1 MIHVYYSDTSPLH
14 DDSLFQAYYAGVSQE
29 RRAKADRLYFRKDK
43 NLSLG
48 AAVLL
53 DAGLRRYGL
62 TESAMV
68 YGTGSS
74 GKPFF
79 RNAPDIHF
87 SLSHSDDKVMV
98 CFSDTELG
106 CDLEKVK
113 DIDLKIAERFFCRSE
128 YEAIMESTDYDH
140 RKETFFRL
148 WTLKESFVKAN
159 GKGMSLPADAFAIDI
174 SAEQIRVRDDTD
186 PGPYSFAELALFPGY
201 KSALCVCR
209 EIGEFELIPIGLDTF
224 IRRP

>member
-14 DDSLFQAYYAGVSQE
+14 DDSLFQAYYARVSPE
-29 RRAKADRLYFRKDK
+29 RRSKADRLYFRKDR

-53 DAGLRRYGL
+53 DAGLQRYGL
-62 TESAMV
+62 TESEMV

-79 RNAPDIHF
+79 LHFPHIHF

-98 CFSDTELG
+98 CFSDDELG
-106 CDLEKVK
+106 CDIEKVK
-113 DIDLKIAERFFCRSE
+113 DIDFKIAERFFCRSE
-128 YEAIMESTDYDH
+128 YEAIMENRSYDR

-148 WTLKESFVKAN
+148 WTLKESFIKAN
-159 GKGMSLPADAFAIDI
+159 GKGMSLPANAFAIELSGD
-174 SAEQIRVRDDTD
+174 SIRVRDDT
-186 PGPYSFAELALFPGY
+186 GTGTYSFAEFDLFPGY
-201 KSALCVCR
+201 KSALCVCG
-209 EIGEFELIPIGLDTF
+209 EIGEFELIPVDLGTF
-224 IRRP
+224 IR

>member
-14 DDSLFQAYYAGVSQE
+14 DDSLFQAYYAGVSRE
-29 RRAKADRLYFRKDK
+29 RRSKADRLSFRKDK

-62 TESAMV
+62 TESEMV
-68 YGTGSS
+68 YGASSS

-79 RNAPDIHF
+79 LNAPDIHF

-106 CDLEKVK
+106 CDIEKVK

-128 YEAIMESTDYDH
+128 YEAIMENTEYGR

-148 WTLKESFVKAN
+148 WTLKESFVKAT
-159 GKGMSLPADAFAIDI
+159 GKGMSLPADAFEIEL
-174 SAEQIRVRDDTD
+174 SADRIRVRDDTD
-186 PGPYSFAELALFPGY
+186 TGTYGFAELDLFPGY
-201 KSALCVCR
+201 KSALCVCG
-209 EIGEFELIPIGLDTF
+209 EIGEFELMPVDLGAF
-224 IRRP
+224 IN